1 MVYFGD
7 SNWSRQD
14 YLPLSTSMLSS
25 VSCVLRAANHTS
37 VQVTL
42 GDRNTEP
49 GCQIRFLLRTTGP
62 RRGLCPFR
70 GSESTLLQCGRQS
83 CRWNCSPIP
92 RLVVKLTGTNLI
104 PRCVQRDL
112 YLSFLVFSATL
123 VPEFTLRNERLHALE
138 LVWLVELGSTSFT
151 SKATLS

>member
-37 VQVTL
+37 VTL

-138 LVWLVELGSTSFT
+138 WVTVGVAGRVGFYHTHIEG
-151 SKATLS
+151 